1 MTVRVDLPVPARAL
15 AVGAHPDDIE
25 FGCGATLAKWAA
37 AGAAVT
43 LCICTDGGKGTWD
56 AAADLA
62 ALVATREQEQRKAAA
77 VLGAAD
83 VIFLGAVDGE
93 LVADLPMRAE
103 LCRVIRA
110 TRPDV
115 VLAHDPWR
123 PYRIHP
129 DHQQAGLIAVDGIVA
144 ARDPHFFADQ
154 GLDRHRPRQL
164 LCFEPGRIDHLE
176 RVDGYTDANG
186 NRRWRSPPMIVRSG
200 SRSPIGSAPR
210 RAPPVCTRAC
220 APRRRSP
227 VSTICERPV
236 LARERRPGDDP
247 GPPEEPAPSSGLAL
261 LRGALARRATSH
273 TLRRRL
279 LGRLATALLGRC
291 GLLG

>member
-43 LCICTDGGKGTWD
+43 LYICTDGGKGTWD

-176 RVDGYTDANG
+176 RVDGYIDAK
-186 NRRWRSPPMIVRSG
+186 V
-200 SRSPIGSAPR
+200 A
-210 RAPPVCTRAC
+210 
-220 APRRRSP
+220 
-227 VSTICERPV
+227 
-236 LARERRPGDDP
+236 
-247 GPPEEPAPSSGLAL
+247 AL
-261 LRGALARRATSH
+261 LEHRSQWESTMALTADDRAQRVAFADRISAEARTTGLHAGVRAAEAFARIDD
-273 TLRRRL
+273 L
-279 LGRLATALLGRC
+279 
-291 GLLG
+291 